1 MLEEPHNYLLQGLVG
16 IHNCLQQGPVEAH
29 NYPVLGL
36 VEPHSYLVAW
46 VRPDLTPK
54 RRTGQ
59 AGHKGTVK
67 KMREKFITWS
77 KDGRT
82 DEHGRTAA
90 AIAQFSPSK
99 DPNENGHDLEIKF
112 EFFF

>member
-82 DEHGRTAA
+82 DERTNSGGGNC
-90 AIAQFSPSK
+90 AIFSKQRPK
-99 DPNENGHDLEIKF
+99 
-112 EFFF
+112 